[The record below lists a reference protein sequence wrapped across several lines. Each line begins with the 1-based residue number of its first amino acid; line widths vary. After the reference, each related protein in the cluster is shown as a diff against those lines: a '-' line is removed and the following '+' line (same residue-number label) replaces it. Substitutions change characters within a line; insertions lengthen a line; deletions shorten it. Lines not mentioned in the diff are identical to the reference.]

1 MWAFLLEGRA
11 YYYRIYYL
19 FINYN
24 LGYCNKPVNKTTT
37 NSTRFGKKKSKSKKQ
52 LTDPNAKDMRNS

>member
-19 FINYN
+19 FINNN
-24 LGYCNKPVNKTTT
+24 LLQQICEHNNDKLNPYRNE
-37 NSTRFGKKKSKSKKQ
+37 KKQ
-52 LTDPNAKDMRNS
+52 E